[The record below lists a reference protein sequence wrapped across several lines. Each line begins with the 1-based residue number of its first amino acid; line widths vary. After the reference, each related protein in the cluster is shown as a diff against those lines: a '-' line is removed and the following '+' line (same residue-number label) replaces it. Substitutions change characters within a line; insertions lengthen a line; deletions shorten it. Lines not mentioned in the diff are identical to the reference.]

1 MIFNIDSDG
10 GYIGLGDYSITWG
23 NSVDPFFGEE
33 RMEGFC
39 SFNAGAC
46 SIEFGAIDQ
55 ERPGI
60 YFTRY
65 ANGDIES
72 VVTLVQF

>member
-23 NSVDPFFGEE
+23 NAQDPFFEEE

-39 SFNAGAC
+39 TFSADAF

-65 ANGDIES
+65 GDGDIES
-72 VVTLVQF
+72 TTPLIQF